1 MPEQNKKKSD
11 ATIKISP
18 ELAESIKNE
27 IRSLMSERG
36 HNLNTLAKAYEEKFN
51 RKMTVQ
57 NLGNKI
63 NKGTIRYFEYLEILD
78 LLGFKRERPNR
89 I

>member
-1 MPEQNKKKSD
+1 MSKID

-18 ELAESIKNE
+18 EMAEQIKNE
-27 IRSLMSERG
+27 VKSLMSERG
-36 HNLNTLAKAYEEKFN
+36 HNLNTLAQAYENKFN

-63 NKGTIRYFEYLEILD
+63 NKGTLRHFEYLEILEI
-78 LLGFKRERPNR
+78 LGFKHSRPERKEG
-89 I
+89 